1 MSTADFIGLFAA
13 IALSVL
19 FLITTAAVSAAT
31 ASSRLRIRL
40 LIREGLPRAQA
51 LQRFTEE
58 RNSILSSLTLA
69 RNLALLGAVCSGLYL
84 YLKHVDSG
92 WLQVAL
98 FVLFSTVVLTTL
110 QSIPRLTVGGRPE
123 LWSLRLSPVI
133 TAVRIVVG
141 PFASLLDAPGR
152 AVMRLAQGKDQ
163 DNLDEVEELMRLLEM
178 EEGGGQIEAEE
189 REMIR
194 GVIGLVDTTARE
206 IMVPRIDVAAL
217 SVNASIDEAVAVFVE
232 KGFSRL
238 PIYEESVDNIVG
250 VLYAKDFLPFLL
262 MGERP
267 ESLREVARPP
277 YFIPEGKKVD
287 ELLTELRQTKV
298 HIAIVVDEYGGTAGI
313 VTVED
318 LLEEIVGEIEDEYDV
333 ASTPIERLGDDE
345 VVVDARVTVDA
356 LNELF
361 DVNIE
366 DEDYDTVGG
375 LVYHILGKMPG
386 AGDSLSVDGLDLQV
400 LSVMGRRIKK
410 VRVSRKDEPR
420 SGVSGE
426 APSA

>member
-152 AVMRLAQGKDQ
+152 AVMRLTQGKDQ

>member
-1 MSTADFIGLFAA
+1 
-13 IALSVL
+13 
-19 FLITTAAVSAAT
+19 
-31 ASSRLRIRL
+31 
-40 LIREGLPRAQA
+40 
-51 LQRFTEE
+51 
-58 RNSILSSLTLA
+58 
-69 RNLALLGAVCSGLYL
+69 
-84 YLKHVDSG
+84 
-92 WLQVAL
+92 
-98 FVLFSTVVLTTL
+98 
-110 QSIPRLTVGGRPE
+110 
-123 LWSLRLSPVI
+123 
-133 TAVRIVVG
+133 
-141 PFASLLDAPGR
+141 
-152 AVMRLAQGKDQ
+152 
-163 DNLDEVEELMRLLEM
+163 
-178 EEGGGQIEAEE
+178 
-189 REMIR
+189 
-194 GVIGLVDTTARE
+194 
-206 IMVPRIDVAAL
+206 MVPRIDVAAL
-217 SVNASIDEAVAVFVE
+217 SVTASIDEAVAVFVE

-333 ASTPIERLGDDE
+333 ASTPIERLGEDE

-400 LSVMGRRIKK
+400 VSVMGRRIKK
-410 VRVSRKDEPR
+410 VRVSRRAEP
-420 SGVSGE
+420 
-426 APSA
+426 APTAPPGK

>member
-1 MSTADFIGLFAA
+1 MTTADYVGLFAA
-13 IALSVL
+13 IGLSLL
-19 FLITTAAVSAAT
+19 FLILTAAVTAAT
-31 ASSRLRIRL
+31 ASSRLRVRL
-40 LIREGLPRAQA
+40 LVREGLPRARA

-69 RNLALLGAVCSGLYL
+69 RNLTLLGAVCSGLYL

-98 FVLFSTVVLTTL
+98 FVLFSTIILTTL

-123 LWSLRLSPVI
+123 LWSLHLSPVI
-133 TAVRIVVG
+133 TSVRIVVG
-141 PFASLLDAPGR
+141 PLASLLDAPGR
-152 AVMRLAQGKDQ
+152 AVMRIAQGKDQ

-194 GVIGLVDTTARE
+194 GIIGLVDTTARE

-217 SVNASIDEAVAVFVE
+217 SVTASIDEAVAVFVE

-250 VLYAKDFLPFLL
+250 ILYAKDFLPFLL

-267 ESLREVARPP
+267 GSLQEVARPP

-333 ASTPIERLGDDE
+333 ASTPIERLGEDE

-410 VRVSRKDEPR
+410 VRVSRRAEP
-420 SGVSGE
+420 
-426 APSA
+426 APAGPPTK

>member
-1 MSTADFIGLFAA
+1 MSGSDWVGLAAA
-13 IALSVL
+13 ILLSIL
-19 FLITTAAVSAAT
+19 FLVTTAAISAAT
-31 ASSRLRIRL
+31 ASSRLRVRL
-40 LIREGLPRAQA
+40 LVREGLPRAQA

-69 RNLALLGAVCSGLYL
+69 RNLALLGAVAAGLYL

-98 FVLFSTVVLTTL
+98 FVLFSTIVLTSL
-110 QSIPRLTVGGRPE
+110 QSIPRLTVGGQPE
-123 LWSLRLSPVI
+123 LWSLRLSPII
-133 TAVRIVVG
+133 TGVRIIVG
-141 PFASLLDAPGR
+141 PLASLLDTPGR
-152 AVMRLAQGKDQ
+152 AVMRLTHGRDE

-194 GVIGLVDTTARE
+194 GIIGLVDTTARE
-206 IMVPRIDVAAL
+206 TMVPRIDVAAL
-217 SVNASIDEAVAVFVE
+217 NVSSSVDEAVAMFVE

-238 PIYEESVDNIVG
+238 PIYEESIDNIVG

-267 ESLREVARPP
+267 ASLREVARPP
-277 YFIPEGKKVD
+277 YFIPEGKKID
-287 ELLTELRQTKV
+287 ELLTELRQSKI

-333 ASTPIERLGDDE
+333 ASTPIEHLGEDV

-361 DVNIE
+361 DVRIE

-386 AGDSLSVDGLDLQV
+386 AGDTLSVDGLDLQV
-400 LSVMGRRIKK
+400 VSVMGRRIKK
-410 VRVSRKDEPR
+410 VRVSRRPEP
-420 SGVSGE
+420 V
-426 APSA
+426 PSAQPGK